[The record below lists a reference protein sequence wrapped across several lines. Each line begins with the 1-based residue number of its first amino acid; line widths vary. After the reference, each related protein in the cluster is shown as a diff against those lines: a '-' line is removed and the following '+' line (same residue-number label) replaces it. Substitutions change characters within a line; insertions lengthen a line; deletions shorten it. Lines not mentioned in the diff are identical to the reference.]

1 MKNQNTKAQRESQ
14 SCVPIHMCHPVDD
27 VNTNYNLL
35 LGMPGTAHSRRPWN
49 RIDAPKWKIGR
60 LYNHDDSNE
69 QQYYRVIKQKLLVDI
84 GVCVFKWIVGK

>member
-1 MKNQNTKAQRESQ
+1 MQIEKYLKFDKVCCTIIRETKVLICRDR
-14 SCVPIHMCHPVDD
+14 HD
-27 VNTNYNLL
+27 VNIDYNFL

-69 QQYYRVIKQKLLVDI
+69 QHYYRVIK
-84 GVCVFKWIVGK
+84 